1 MPGIE
6 GRLKTID
13 GDITTNH
20 RRLENLTLRL
30 ADLPNDIPADAIY
43 EQIKAINKK
52 VTSLE
57 AAKSNL
63 STEQLQLTKG
73 SIDKTELLFRVKR
86 AIANIERASAEDRRP
101 IYSNLI
107 KFAELYPTK
116 IRLGVY
122 APAASA
128 AVNSNFSAISGS
140 MRAGSCKVIGGPH
153 APSVHFPL
161 DGAPERT

>member
-1 MPGIE
+1 MN
-6 GRLKTID
+6 RLK
-13 GDITTNH
+13 
-20 RRLENLTLRL
+20 RCQLENVRAPRIEEIILESL
-30 ADLPNDIPADAIY
+30 
-43 EQIKAINKK
+43 KK
-52 VTSLE
+52 LKSLE

-63 STEQLQLTKG
+63 STERLQLSKG

-86 AIANIERASAEDRRP
+86 AIATLEKAPVEDRRP

-128 AVNSNFSAISGS
+128 AAISNFPDVSGS
-140 MRAGSCKVIGGPH
+140 MRAGSCKV
-153 APSVHFPL
+153 ST
-161 DGAPERT
+161 GAPGRT